1 MELEEQIRYEA
12 NRLLENRDQEIRELI
27 KRNEDNE
34 YINNR
39 LQQEYH
45 DLKADYEL
53 VFFYWGEFYIVNVFV
68 RIKFCERKSWLRTSF
83 PLSSMIATFGSRK
96 ILEHS
101 FLKCFCIMLFQLSN
115 GDRWYYFLSVIR
127 QKDESQNRCYKK
139 TKHAEF
145 SKNRTFLPPWYTH
158 ERIRGL
164 EIFTFREICY
174 TLLLHWPLEY

>member
-53 VFFYWGEFYIVNVFV
+53 VFFLLR
-68 RIKFCERKSWLRTSF
+68 RILHCKCLC
-83 PLSSMIATFGSRK
+83 AYK
-96 ILEHS
+96 IL
-101 FLKCFCIMLFQLSN
+101 
-115 GDRWYYFLSVIR
+115 
-127 QKDESQNRCYKK
+127 
-139 TKHAEF
+139 
-145 SKNRTFLPPWYTH
+145 
-158 ERIRGL
+158 
-164 EIFTFREICY
+164 
-174 TLLLHWPLEY
+174 

>member
-53 VFFYWGEFYIVNVFV
+53 VFFFIEEN
-68 RIKFCERKSWLRTSF
+68 
-83 PLSSMIATFGSRK
+83 
-96 ILEHS
+96 
-101 FLKCFCIMLFQLSN
+101 
-115 GDRWYYFLSVIR
+115 
-127 QKDESQNRCYKK
+127 
-139 TKHAEF
+139 
-145 SKNRTFLPPWYTH
+145 
-158 ERIRGL
+158 
-164 EIFTFREICY
+164 FT
-174 TLLLHWPLEY
+174 L